1 MQTFDIDVTPKG
13 INPVVYCSQ
22 KDIGRQIKFYLFDG
36 ALSYTPPANSKIFV
50 EGRKPDNRGFSYECT
65 YSGNEVIVLLTQQM
79 TIFAADIPCELRVI
93 NGVNTIGTLN
103 FVLHVEESPVNEDV
117 PVSETEIPAIID
129 IAESQA
135 QRAETSALESE
146 GFATGK
152 QNGVDVDSDSP
163 YYQNNS
169 KYYSEQAED
178 FKDSASESA
187 LSAANDANSA
197 NTDSLISEGFAVG
210 KQNGVDVGSD
220 SPYYHNS
227 SKYYKEK
234 CEEYVQHTPYI
245 GANGNWWVW
254 NVTDQI
260 YIDSGVDASITL
272 QIADVTMLAPD
283 ATPYVTNTGTN
294 TDAVFHLYIPRGSGI
309 SSITKTGT
317 SGLVD
322 TYTITCSDGYTTTF
336 TVTNGRDGTGTGDM
350 LASDYDANDDVKNAG
365 GIPDFVNYK
374 IGTKLTQTLVAGQTT
389 LTFTNN
395 RITSTSLIEVYTDIY
410 GKNPKTITQSST
422 TLTMTFNAL
431 SVDMEVVVIIKE

>member
-36 ALSYTPPANSKIFV
+36 ALFYTPPANSKIFV

-65 YSGNEVIVLLTQQM
+65 YSGNEVTVILTQQM

-103 FVLHVEESPVNEDV
+103 FVLRVEESPVNEDV

-197 NTDSLISEGFAVG
+197 NTDSLIAEGFAVG
-210 KQNGVDVGSD
+210 KQNGVDVSSD

-350 LASDYDANDDVKNAG
+350 LASDYDANEDVKNAG
-365 GIPDFVNYK
+365 GIADYVHDDL
-374 IGTKLTQTLVAGQTT
+374 ITEAQWTQI
-389 LTFTNN
+389 NS
-395 RITSTSLIEVYTDIY
+395 I
-410 GKNPKTITQSST
+410 
-422 TLTMTFNAL
+422 L
-431 SVDMEVVVIIKE
+431 S